1 MKIDVHAHLFSL
13 AYIQGLQRTFGNDSP
28 PGGSRRVQR
37 MIRWMSS
44 HSRRIDGLRGVVN
57 SA

>member
-13 AYIQGLQRTFGNDSP
+13 AYIQGLQRVFGNDSTP
-28 PGGSRRVQR
+28 VG
-37 MIRWMSS
+37 
-44 HSRRIDGLRGVVN
+44 HSR